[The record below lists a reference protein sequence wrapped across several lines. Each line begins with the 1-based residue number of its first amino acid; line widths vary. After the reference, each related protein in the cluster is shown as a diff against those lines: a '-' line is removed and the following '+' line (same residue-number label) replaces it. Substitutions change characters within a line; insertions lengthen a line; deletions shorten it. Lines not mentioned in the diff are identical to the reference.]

1 MSSNTWKAVA
11 LIAAGFAMGCMAG
24 SPPLTAQSPPGGG
37 AGAGACETIVLDRA
51 DFRIGTTVQ
60 FDRMPDAGALNDLRQ
75 ERGLAHVVLDLD
87 GWPEDITQ
95 VAPLEQVP
103 PESDVIVL
111 LRGYPPSRAA
121 AEVWNYAGGRTRI
134 VLLVTGPPPLG
145 FSVDVLN
152 QMRTLE
158 RVIVE
163 TDQPSRGGFEQL
175 QRPLSFRKL
184 VRS

>member
-1 MSSNTWKAVA
+1 MNAWKAA
-11 LIAAGFAMGCMAG
+11 TLIAAGFAMGCMTA
-24 SPPLTAQSPPGGG
+24 SPPLTAQSPPGGEA
-37 AGAGACETIVLDRA
+37 AGGECETLVLDRA

-60 FDRMPDAGALNDLRQ
+60 FDRMPNAGDLNDLRL

-87 GWPEDITQ
+87 RWPEDITQ
-95 VAPLEQVP
+95 VAPLDQVP

-121 AEVWNYAGGRTRI
+121 AELWNYAGGRTRV
-134 VLLVTGPPPLG
+134 VLLVNGPPQLG

-158 RVIVE
+158 RVIVQ

-184 VRS
+184 VRG